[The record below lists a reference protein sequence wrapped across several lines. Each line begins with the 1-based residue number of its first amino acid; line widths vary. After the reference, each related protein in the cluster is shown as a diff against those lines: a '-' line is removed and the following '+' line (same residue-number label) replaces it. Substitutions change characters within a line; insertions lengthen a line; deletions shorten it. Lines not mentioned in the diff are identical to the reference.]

1 MPPDMLGAVEG
12 AVDGAVGLD
21 GVSGSFSGSGSGSGV
36 GTRSGVRSGVSTVDG
51 RDGCVGVESRLGGA
65 VSSRRGVVCG
75 LWDGG
80 FACWFGFWF

>member
-1 MPPDMLGAVEG
+1 MPPDMLGAGEG

-36 GTRSGVRSGVSTVDG
+36 GTRSGVRSGVSPVDG

-65 VSSRRGVVCG
+65 SSRFGDDCG
-75 LWDGG
+75 LWEGG
-80 FACWFGFWF
+80 FTDGFGF

>member
-12 AVDGAVGLD
+12 AVDGAVGFD
-21 GVSGSFSGSGSGSGV
+21 GVSGTLSGSGSGSGV
-36 GTRSGVRSGVSTVDG
+36 GVRSDVSTVDG

-65 VSSRRGVVCG
+65 VSSRLGDVCG

-80 FACWFGFWF
+80 FAD